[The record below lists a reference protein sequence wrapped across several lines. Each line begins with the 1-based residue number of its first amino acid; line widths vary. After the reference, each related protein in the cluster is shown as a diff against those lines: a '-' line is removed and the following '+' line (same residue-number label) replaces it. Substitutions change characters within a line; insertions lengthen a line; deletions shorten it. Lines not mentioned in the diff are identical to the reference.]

1 MSPRHAK
8 RRVGILLI
16 QQLDQRIHIQTA
28 ESAIARQR
36 RGVVPDEQV
45 VVEQPDVGLDAG
57 AAVVDGLEQ
66 RDPAPVVVVRVAAD
80 WDDVAG
86 RVGRVVGDVCACL
99 AWLAPVR
106 QEVVVRV
113 VVPEEAGAGE
123 DYLEDVQDAAGECLS
138 VMTREVS
145 WL

>member
-1 MSPRHAK
+1 M
-8 RRVGILLI
+8 RV
-16 QQLDQRIHIQTA
+16 TA
-28 ESAIARQR
+28 DR
-36 RGVVPDEQV
+36 
-45 VVEQPDVGLDAG
+45 
-57 AAVVDGLEQ
+57 
-66 RDPAPVVVVRVAAD
+66 
-80 WDDVAG
+80 DDVAR
-86 RVGRVVGDVCACL
+86 RVGRVVRYVGAGVVR
-99 AWLAPVR
+99 LAPVR